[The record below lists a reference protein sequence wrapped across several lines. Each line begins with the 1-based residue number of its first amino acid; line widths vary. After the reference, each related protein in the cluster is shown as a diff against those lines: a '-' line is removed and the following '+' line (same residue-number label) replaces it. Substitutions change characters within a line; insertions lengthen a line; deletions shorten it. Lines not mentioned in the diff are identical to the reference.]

1 MTNLFAKL
9 PALAFIVKI
18 DDLLPVLETTLIFVL
33 IGLIVF
39 AVSFFVIEKI
49 TPFSIRKEIEE
60 DQNIALAILI
70 GSMIIGIA
78 LIISSA
84 IQGN

>member
-1 MTNLFAKL
+1 MISLYAKFAT
-9 PALAFIVKI
+9 LAFIVKI
-18 DDLLPVLETTLIFVL
+18 DDLLPVLATTLIFVL

-39 AVSFFVIEKI
+39 AIAFLVIEKV

-84 IQGN
+84 IQGS

>member
-18 DDLLPVLETTLIFVL
+18 DDLLPVLATTLIFVL